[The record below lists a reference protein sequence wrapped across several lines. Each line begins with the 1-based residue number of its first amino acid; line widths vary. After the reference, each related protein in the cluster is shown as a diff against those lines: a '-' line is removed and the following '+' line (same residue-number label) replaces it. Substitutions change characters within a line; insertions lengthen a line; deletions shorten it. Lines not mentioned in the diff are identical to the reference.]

1 MQEFQNR
8 ILMKEGSAK
17 VGHTVH
23 KMCNIVDM
31 NGASMR
37 LASRKAM
44 DVFKGIAAVDQD
56 NYPETS
62 ACPTAVPLQ
71 HVNNR
76 LTPPRCTRSGSHIRG
91 QRAMGV
97 HCRVEG
103 AQR

>member
-1 MQEFQNR
+1 
-8 ILMKEGSAK
+8 MKEGSAR

-31 NGASMR
+31 TGSSMR

-62 ACPTAVPLQ
+62 ASVLSLRRQTCLCAPKCLSA
-71 HVNNR
+71 
-76 LTPPRCTRSGSHIRG
+76 
-91 QRAMGV
+91 
-97 HCRVEG
+97 
-103 AQR
+103 